1 MSRLVLYVSVA
12 TIAFFVGVAANWSF
26 NTVGGFAVDKVYYD
40 AAVDV
45 NISTIIPAEG
55 TISLPAHSC
64 GQLVVS
70 VSADGVLDLNTMPM
84 GTLNDTSRLTAT
96 LRAIFDGR
104 EELHVYADSLELS
117 SGVPEDRQI
126 EKTVYIK
133 APRSM
138 SYGEVADLI
147 EVIKEAGADRI
158 GLVGRSA
165 CQNRER

>member
-1 MSRLVLYVSVA
+1 MSRLILYVSVA
-12 TIAFFVGVAANWSF
+12 TIAFFVGVAANWNL

-40 AAVDV
+40 AAIDV
-45 NISTIIPAEG
+45 NTSNMIPGEG

-64 GQLVVS
+64 GHLVVS
-70 VSADGVLDLNTMPM
+70 VSVDGVLDLNTMSM
-84 GTLNDTSRLTAT
+84 GTLNDTSALTAT
-96 LRAIFDGR
+96 LRAIFER
-104 EELHVYADSLELS
+104 RKELRVYPDSLELS
-117 SGVPEDRQI
+117 SGVPESRQI

-147 EVIKEAGADRI
+147 EVIKAAGADRI

-165 CQNRER
+165 CQNPR